1 MSNARYTKYDIPTMP
16 SDDSDYRQKLWDKVH
31 MIALDVY
38 NNVEDVEKLQK
49 DMLKIKVI
57 IPAVTA
63 VLTILFY
70 TSKILGL

>member
-1 MSNARYTKYDIPTMP
+1 MSNTRYTKYDIPTMP

-38 NNVEDVEKLQK
+38 NNVEDVERLKK